1 MLKYFVEFLGTF
13 LFLSVI
19 LATGSPVLIAI
30 ALLAVILMGGSIS
43 GGHFNPA
50 VSVMMWANGKISL
63 PDMGIYAAAQVAG
76 GLAAFGLYK
85 AFLINKNTNLF

>member
-19 LATGSPVLIAI
+19 ISTGSPVLIALS
-30 ALLAVILMGGSIS
+30 LLAVILLGGAIS

-50 VSVMMWANGKISL
+50 VSVMMWANGAISL
-63 PDMGIYAAAQVAG
+63 KDMALYAAAQVAG
-76 GLAAFGLYK
+76 GLAALGAYK
-85 AFLINKNTNLF
+85 AFLVTKTTNIF